1 VEVTEHQDFYASK
14 QDGCAPNYGSGQS
27 RHNPDPANNMTAI
40 EYIEQS
46 GVPEAM
52 WPNLAEWFG
61 WFEKQGMV
69 GVVEDKDGIAG
80 VALARCIKDGQKA
93 DHYVHSEDGQNVFVD
108 LTISSKGA
116 KSLRCLLLLLW
127 ERFGPRKRIT
137 FNRSGKPRSYS
148 YMKFMRKARV

>member
-1 VEVTEHQDFYASK
+1 
-14 QDGCAPNYGSGQS
+14 
-27 RHNPDPANNMTAI
+27 MTAI

-46 GVPEAM
+46 SVPEAM

-69 GVVEDKDGIAG
+69 GVVEDRDGIAG
-80 VALARCIKDGQKA
+80 VALARCIKDGQEPN
-93 DHYVHSEDGQNVFVD
+93 HYVHSEDGENVFVD

-127 ERFGPRKRIT
+127 QRFGPRKRIT
-137 FNRSGKPRSYS
+137 FNRSGKPRSYD
-148 YMKFMRKARV
+148 YMTFMRKAKV